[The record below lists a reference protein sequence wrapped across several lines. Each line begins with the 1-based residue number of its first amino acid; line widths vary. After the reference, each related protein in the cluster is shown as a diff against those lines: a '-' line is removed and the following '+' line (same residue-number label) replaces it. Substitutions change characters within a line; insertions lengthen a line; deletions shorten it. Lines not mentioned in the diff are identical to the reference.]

1 MGRLTKFLALGLLV
15 LAVVL
20 GIVAYQLAVAPA
32 PVVVA
37 PAEPEA
43 PVARRE
49 AAPTFGVLVATK
61 ALPAGTL
68 IAADALEVVQ
78 WPVSPA
84 HGYVSAD
91 GVTGKR
97 LRRDVAQGEP
107 ITSGALAVG
116 LATYLVPGQRAVSI
130 PVDDVIGASNR
141 VVPGDYVDLFFMLD
155 KTQEIQGA
163 QTRLLQSKVRVL
175 AYGDASVD
183 GPLGTEGATAASGQT
198 QGARTAMLAVP
209 IEHVN
214 ELLLAL
220 KQGRLQMALRNPNDE
235 ITADRT
241 LFAERRPVLAARKDL
256 SAADRARI
264 EAPVNAA
271 YAGDSLMQLQALAV
285 TQPASVAAP
294 AAAPASSAARPSNA
308 PARGRTIQII
318 RGSAS
323 ETVPY

>member
-32 PVVVA
+32 PVIVS
-37 PAEPEA
+37 PAEPVA
-43 PVARRE
+43 PVVRRD
-49 AAPTFGVLVATK
+49 AAPTFGVLVAAK
-61 ALPAGTL
+61 ALPAGAL
-68 IAADALEVVQ
+68 IATDALEVVQ

-84 HGYVSAD
+84 HGFVSAD
-91 GVTGKR
+91 GVVGKR

-107 ITSGALAVG
+107 ITAGALAIG
-116 LATYLVPGQRAVSI
+116 LATYLEPGQRAVSI
-130 PVDDVIGASNR
+130 PVDDVIGASHR

-155 KTQEIQGA
+155 KGQEIQGA

-183 GPLGTEGATAASGQT
+183 GPLTTDGAAAASGQT

-209 IEHVN
+209 IEQVN

-235 ITADRT
+235 LTADRT
-241 LFAERRPVLAARKDL
+241 LFAERRPVLAPRKDL
-256 SAADRARI
+256 SAADKARV
-264 EAPVNAA
+264 ETPANAA

-285 TQPASVAAP
+285 TQPASVAA
-294 AAAPASSAARPSNA
+294 AAPAPGVTRTSNT

-323 ETVPY
+323 ETVAY